1 MATTFL
7 SFVDGGVYEFQQ
19 SLDNGQQGFFLSADE
34 AGVDGLTQIDKNPVT
49 GKVVGTCKFTLI
61 RAELSEY
68 FYMQCS
74 NGNFLKYDEDN
85 SVIIQ
90 TSVFP
95 GDDPNNKAL
104 YQFQATKTPN
114 TYGSAATF
122 YLSTPTLDGTVQF
135 LYDDVPVDTGDDTPD
150 GVSDGEWVIL
160 AVSTPASANVTPAAA
175 AASSVWMWIAII
187 CLVAGAIYL
196 LYCLYNYWYP
206 INSVTGKREA
216 KAGGSKAIGEQGAV
230 AVAARAGGGN
240 EQQIEENGEQ
250 SQ

>member
-34 AGVDGLTQIDKNPVT
+34 AGADTLTQIEKNPVT
-49 GKVVGTCKFTLI
+49 GKVLATCKFTLI
-61 RAELSEY
+61 KAALTEY

-74 NGNFLKYDEDN
+74 NGNWLHYNVDSGLIEQ
-85 SVIIQ
+85 SS
-90 TSVFP
+90 TAP
-95 GDDPNNKAL
+95 GDDSDNL
-104 YQFQATKTPN
+104 SMYQFQATKTAN
-114 TYGSAATF
+114 LYGNSATF
-122 YLSTPTLDGTVQF
+122 FLSTPTEDTVQF
-135 LYDDVPVDTGDDTPD
+135 LYDNVPVDTGDDTPD
-150 GVSDGEWVIL
+150 GVSNGEWVVL
-160 AVSTPASANVTPAAA
+160 AVSTGAAALVPAAAA
-175 AASSVWMWIAII
+175 AASSTWMWIAII

-216 KAGGSKAIGEQGAV
+216 KTGGSKAIGEQGAV